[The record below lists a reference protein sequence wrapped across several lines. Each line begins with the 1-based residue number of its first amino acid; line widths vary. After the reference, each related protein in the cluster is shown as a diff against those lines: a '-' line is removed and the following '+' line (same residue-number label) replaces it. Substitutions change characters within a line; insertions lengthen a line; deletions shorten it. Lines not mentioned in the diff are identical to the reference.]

1 MSVRSSTLA
10 LMALTL
16 VLRPDG
22 RAEAQI
28 PDGRL
33 VDRDGGHVF
42 IYEIEGHSSDPKW
55 AEVEVNNADGS
66 RRCEWLTKLEPKVN
80 YRFEC
85 PVTVAAGD
93 RIPLRFRLYK
103 DAKLDDRQHFSDP
116 TIDVSANY
124 LADAKK
130 PRPAAKPGTVLPPEG
145 TIEAVDIPL
154 PATFEPT
161 WYRRINKGFSMRAY
175 ENSGDLTIEPDGLV
189 FVDGKTTVRVK
200 FSQITAVRWEPLGA
214 DIANH
219 WVSVRF
225 TNDEGKE
232 DGIAFRDGG
241 MLGRRQ
247 HTGQIYVTL
256 HRAAKK

>member
-1 MSVRSSTLA
+1 MSVKSLA
-10 LMALTL
+10 LAVLSLT
-16 VLRPDG
+16 VLMSPSTPAQAQTPDG
-22 RAEAQI
+22 RVVE
-28 PDGRL
+28 
-33 VDRDGGHVF
+33 RDGKHVF
-42 IYEIEGHSSDPKW
+42 IYEVEGHSRDPKW

-66 RRCEWLTKLEPKVN
+66 RKCEWLKKLEPKVI

-85 PVTVAAGD
+85 PVTVAVGD
-93 RIPLRFRLYK
+93 KIPLRWRLYK
-103 DAKLDDRQHFSDP
+103 NAKLDDREFFDDP
-116 TIDVSANY
+116 VINITANY

-130 PRPAAKPGTVLPPEG
+130 PRPAKEGTVYPADG
-145 TIEAVDIPL
+145 IIEAVDIPL
-154 PATFEPT
+154 PAKFEPT

-175 ENSGDLTIEPDGLV
+175 ENSGDLTIEADALV
-189 FVDGKTTVRVK
+189 FVDGKKTVRVPFDK
-200 FSQITAVRWEPLGA
+200 ISTVRWEPLDN

-219 WVSVRF
+219 WAAVRF

-241 MLGRRQ
+241 MLGHRQ